1 MNQGTADNVKSN
13 IQIALNELDG
23 SYYRLVLVVGPAGSG
38 KTRTLVKLTETQRW
52 PRLNVNRQ
60 LAERLLDLTP
70 KQRTVQTASVLEDLV
85 RETTA
90 EGIVLDNL
98 EILFAVDLALDPL
111 RLLQQLSRHRVI
123 VAAWPG
129 GYDGQ
134 TLTYAEPGHP
144 EARRYLHPDARIVP
158 AVATAP
164 PTPPPPGAGS

>member
-1 MNQGTADNVKSN
+1 MPLPDHLQTALE
-13 IQIALNELDG
+13 ALNG

-90 EGIVLDNL
+90 EGIMLDNL

-134 TLTYAEPGHP
+134 TLTYAAPGHP
-144 EARRYLHPDARIVP
+144 EARRYVHPDARIVP
-158 AVATAP
+158 AGVAAP
-164 PTPPPPGAGS
+164 LTPSPPGEES

>member
-1 MNQGTADNVKSN
+1 MNDPLLTRIQTALE
-13 IQIALNELDG
+13 ALNG

-38 KTRTLVKLTETQRW
+38 KTPALLKLAEIQGW

-60 LAERLLDLTP
+60 LAEHLLDLTP
-70 KQRTVQTASVLEDLV
+70 KQRTVQTASLLEDRV
-85 RETTA
+85 RETA
-90 EGIVLDNL
+90 AAAIVLDNL

-111 RLLQQLSRHRVI
+111 RLLQHLSRQRAI

-144 EARRYLHPDARIVP
+144 EARRYRHPDARLVP

>member
-1 MNQGTADNVKSN
+1 MATPLSHRIQNV
-13 IQIALNELDG
+13 LNDLSG
-23 SYYRLVLVVGPAGSG
+23 LYYRLALIVGPAGSG
-38 KTRTLVKLTETQRW
+38 KTPALLKLAETQGW

-85 RETTA
+85 RETAA

-134 TLTYAEPGHP
+134 TLTYAAPGHP
-144 EARRYLHPDARIVP
+144 EARRYVHPDARIVP
-158 AVATAP
+158 AGVAAP
-164 PTPPPPGAGS
+164 LTPSPPGEEC

>member
-1 MNQGTADNVKSN
+1 MPLPDHLQTALE
-13 IQIALNELDG
+13 ALNG

-38 KTRTLVKLTETQRW
+38 KTPALLKLAETQGW

-70 KQRTVQTASVLEDLV
+70 KQRTVQTASLLEDRV
-85 RETTA
+85 REIAA

-111 RLLQQLSRHRVI
+111 RLLQQLSRQRAI

-158 AVATAP
+158 AVAPAP